1 MKPFLPAPK
10 LDEIPRPELTPK
22 FTFIVNYIC
31 NSQMISFWILE
42 AENFY
47 SAYRRVFDELS
58 TKNFLEYFRTPE
70 GVCDSYSSEFEII
83 PWSWKNT
90 RYDRFDYFGNLTSV
104 NHDYQEALIAGLT
117 TTLVFWKNKSGKSGL
132 PDQKVRKFYENSDRK
147 QIWVCNILR
156 RCTWNPLSWPKLF
169 GNHKNETQIFYQFFQ
184 NQGEKS

>member
-47 SAYRRVFDELS
+47 SAYRKVFDELS
-58 TKNFLEYFRTPE
+58 TKNFPEYFRTPE

-83 PWSWKNT
+83 NRDLGKIA

-117 TTLVFWKNKSGKSGL
+117 TTLVF
-132 PDQKVRKFYENSDRK
+132 
-147 QIWVCNILR
+147 
-156 RCTWNPLSWPKLF
+156 
-169 GNHKNETQIFYQFFQ
+169 
-184 NQGEKS
+184 